1 MSEKSSPMLERL
13 QEFLRSRPDDSFV
26 RYGLGMELAKLGRTD
41 EAAVCLEALI
51 AADPDYVPA
60 YFQAALI
67 LTRAGCAERAR
78 ALLQSGLEAAARKGD
93 SHAAAEMA
101 GLLGEIQ

>member
-1 MSEKSSPMLERL
+1 MSDQSSPMLERL

-41 EAAVCLEALI
+41 EAAACLEDLI

-60 YFQAALI
+60 YFQAASI
-67 LTRAGCAERAR
+67 LARTGRGDRAR
-78 ALLQSGLEAAARKGD
+78 ALLRSGIEAAARKGD

>member
-1 MSEKSSPMLERL
+1 MSDQSSPMLERL

-26 RYGLGMELAKLGRTD
+26 RYGLGMELAKLGRTE
-41 EAAVCLEALI
+41 EAAACLEDLI

-67 LTRAGCAERAR
+67 LTRTGRAERAR
-78 ALLQSGLEAAARKGD
+78 AVLQSGLEAAARKGD
-93 SHAAAEMA
+93 SHAASEMA
-101 GLLGEIQ
+101 GLLAEIQ